1 MNAKIE
7 PGTIL
12 KEGSIEEMNAR
23 ISQADALKIAQ
34 DQARKRD
41 WLLAMCVSAESCV
54 SYVVNEKTIDSWLDN
69 YNHIQQITHPPTENN

>member
-1 MNAKIE
+1 MNPQIK

-23 ISQADALKIAQ
+23 ISQAVALKIAQ

-41 WLLAMCVSAESCV
+41 WLLAMALAAESF
-54 SYVVNEKTIDSWLDN
+54 NTAPTKTLVDDWSEI
-69 YNHIQQITHPPTENN
+69 YQHIQQITHPPTENN